1 MVTLPVLITCA
12 LLRMPLMKYT
22 WFDRATDAPDR
33 RVDEGVP
40 PGVPNFGL
48 KGCDGS
54 TARVDVMP
62 GKRFYRM
69 RMNTTRNVVRA
80 IFAGNELEGAR
91 MHAKMLLVPIG
102 NTHTGSAND
111 IPDFLVS
118 KQIAQRFLD
127 VEPPIFMVMPEY
139 DQIIREIEKTYV
151 LGLDFCALASACV
164 AIERTLNLARI
175 KLHKHHPKLKDHI
188 RGIVTTFPRMH

>member
-1 MVTLPVLITCA
+1 
-12 LLRMPLMKYT
+12 
-22 WFDRATDAPDR
+22 
-33 RVDEGVP
+33 
-40 PGVPNFGL
+40 
-48 KGCDGS
+48 
-54 TARVDVMP
+54 
-62 GKRFYRM
+62 
-69 RMNTTRNVVRA
+69 MNTTRNVVRA

-91 MHAKMLLVPIG
+91 MHAKMLLFPIG